1 MMLSV
6 NARVFVEDNKM
17 LFAIS
22 QPMANKTKEEI
33 IAERAKI
40 REEYESKG
48 WKFKETLIDEFS
60 GEKNALWFLGES
72 LKRLSECDY
81 VIFVEGWK
89 EARGCRLEN
98 ECCKA
103 YGIKVIERD

>member
-1 MMLSV
+1 
-6 NARVFVEDNKM
+6 M

-22 QPMANKTKEEI
+22 QPMAGKTREEI
-33 IAERAKI
+33 IAERTKI
-40 REEYESKG
+40 REEYENKG

-81 VIFVEGWK
+81 VIFLEGWRG
-89 EARGCRLEN
+89 ARGCKLEN